1 MCRRARPPPLA
12 CLLRLLR
19 PAQVDISALSQ
30 SDVTLALTNCL
41 DVLVPAITSAG
52 LDISA
57 LADLATCPTP
67 TCLGLPGA
75 VAPAPAPE
83 AAAQGL

>member
-1 MCRRARPPPLA
+1 
-12 CLLRLLR
+12 
-19 PAQVDISALSQ
+19 VDISTLSQ

-41 DVLVPAITSAG
+41 DVLLPAITTAG
-52 LDISA
+52 LDINA

-67 TCLGLPGA
+67 TCLGLPGT

-83 AAAQGL
+83 AELTQGM